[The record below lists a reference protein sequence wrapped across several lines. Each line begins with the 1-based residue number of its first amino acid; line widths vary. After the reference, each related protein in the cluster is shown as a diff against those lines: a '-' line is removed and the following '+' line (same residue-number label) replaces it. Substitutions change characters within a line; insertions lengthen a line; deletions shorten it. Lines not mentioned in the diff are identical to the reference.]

1 MFSVFVLFK
10 IIMSKEIS
18 IWETKS
24 MTSLKWKKT
33 LGVSLGVLALL
44 VSSVGLMGCEQQ
56 GGTPNQEQPA
66 EPGGTN

>member
-1 MFSVFVLFK
+1 
-10 IIMSKEIS
+10 
-18 IWETKS
+18 

-44 VSSVGLMGCEQQ
+44 FSSVGLMGCEQQ
-56 GGTPNQEQPA
+56 GGSPDQEQPA